1 MSREIMFRLWD
12 GRKEEYVN
20 LANKEFEFT
29 PDSKEPWILAFGFGK
44 RFIVEQYTGLK
55 DKNGKKI
62 YEGDVVEVNTKK
74 SGRDTC
80 EVLWNESIPGFEMMS
95 FDGEIYSFFDIGVD
109 YEWESIEVIGNIHE
123 NPELLEDKN
132 E

>member
-1 MSREIMFRLWD
+1 MSREIKFRHIKPD
-12 GRKEEYVN
+12 GSVEFEQ
-20 LANKEFEFT
+20 LNKEM
-29 PDSKEPWILAFGFGK
+29 SGGYI
-44 RFIVEQYTGLK
+44 EQYTGLK
-55 DKNGKKI
+55 DKNGKEI
-62 YEGDVVEVNTKK
+62 YEGDIVEVNTKK

-95 FDGEIYSFFDIGVD
+95 FDGEIYSFIDIGVD